1 MNTMT
6 EKTLNVAPGK
16 IHYWVNSFVAGRTT
30 LVFLPGL
37 TADHRL
43 FERQIEHFAPL
54 YNVFAWDAP
63 GHYMSRPFELNFS
76 LMDKAAWLHDIL
88 MAESV
93 LKPVLIGQS
102 MGGYLS
108 QCYMEK
114 YPGSV
119 SAFVSIDSAPL
130 KRKYMTA
137 AEIWLLKRTNMI
149 YRPYPWKALVKS
161 GASGCAV
168 TEYGQKL
175 MREMMSGYIKN
186 DYCALVCHGYR
197 ILANAIEANLPYRID
212 CPALLICGEND
223 RAGSTKRYNKRWSR
237 EENLPLTWIP
247 NAGHNSNTDQ
257 PETVNAA
264 IRQFLT
270 QAVLE

>member
-1 MNTMT
+1 MT
-6 EKTLNVAPGK
+6 EKVLNVKQGE
-16 IHYWVNSFVAGRTT
+16 IHYWVNSFVEGRTT

-43 FERQIEHFAPL
+43 FAHQIEYFAPL
-54 YNVFAWDAP
+54 YNVLVWDAP
-63 GHYMSRPFELNFS
+63 GHNRSRPFELNFS

-88 MAESV
+88 MAEGV
-93 LKPVLIGQS
+93 RKPVLIGQS

-108 QCYMEK
+108 QCYIEK
-114 YPGSV
+114 YPGSA
-119 SAFVSIDSAPL
+119 SAFVSIDSASL

-137 AEIWLLKRTNMI
+137 AEIWLLKHTEII

-161 GASGCAV
+161 GADGCAV

-175 MREMMSGYIKN
+175 MCEMMSGYTKN

-223 RAGSTKRYNKRWSR
+223 KAGYTKRYNERWSK
-237 EENLPLTWIP
+237 EESLPLTWIP

-257 PETVNAA
+257 PDIVNAA
-264 IRQFLT
+264 IRQLLT
-270 QAVLE
+270 KAGLE